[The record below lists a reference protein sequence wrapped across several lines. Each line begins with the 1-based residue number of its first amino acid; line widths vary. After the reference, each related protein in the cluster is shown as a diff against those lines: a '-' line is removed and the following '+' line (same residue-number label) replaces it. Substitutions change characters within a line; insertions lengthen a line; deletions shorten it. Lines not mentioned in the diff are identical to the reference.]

1 MLYLHINLAQV
12 RDFQYKFYLGE
23 NKNCTNSSVIQSMN
37 NANSRKSDADSNSAV
52 NHLASLLNNTQIQL
66 VNNNILPT

>member
-1 MLYLHINLAQV
+1 
-12 RDFQYKFYLGE
+12 
-23 NKNCTNSSVIQSMN
+23 MN
-37 NANSRKSDADSNSAV
+37 NVNSRKSDADSNSAV